1 MTLKGF
7 ETIDLQNLIR
17 QMPGYKEGS
26 ELQAEIRS
34 SARSPSRRRGHGMCT
49 TLCPEVF
56 AINDDGYAEVQV
68 PEVPDGQEDA
78 AREAI
83 ECCPEQAIS
92 EGD

>member
-1 MTLKGF
+1 MRLKGF
-7 ETIDLQNLIR
+7 ERIDLQNLIR

-34 SARSPSRRRGHGMCT
+34 SARSPSRCRGHGMCT

-56 AINDDGYAEVQV
+56 AINDDGYAEVQL

-78 AREAI
+78 ARRH
-83 ECCPEQAIS
+83 
-92 EGD
+92 

>member
-78 AREAI
+78 AR
-83 ECCPEQAIS
+83 S
-92 EGD
+92 H

>member
-1 MTLKGF
+1 MRLKGF

-34 SARSPSRRRGHGMCT
+34 SARSPSRCRGHGMCT

>member
-1 MTLKGF
+1 MRLKGF
-7 ETIDLQNLIR
+7 ERIDLQNLIR

>member
-1 MTLKGF
+1 MRLKGF

-17 QMPGYKEGS
+17 QMPRQEGS

>member
-1 MTLKGF
+1 MRLKGF

-34 SARSPSRRRGHGMCT
+34 SARSPSRCGGHGMCT